1 MRQQFRLI
9 GLSLVAALA
18 TSGCAP
24 MTQLLAAL
32 DTKPQLEAWGPETV
46 FPSIE
51 TAAVDALIYTYL
63 QARNAHDTERMRA
76 GTIYSV
82 DTGYSYGEIHVASSL
97 LAHRIAYPLKRQDVA
112 RFHMY
117 PLASDRAVSRT
128 NERATQADRR
138 SVSVTDPLHRPLFIL
153 HPSLVIREYR
163 GRDDEVVAVADLRR
177 PKRVILIAGESCGAS
192 ARCRLRGFAK

>member
-1 MRQQFRLI
+1 MREKLRLI
-9 GLSLVAALA
+9 GLSLIAALA
-18 TSGCAP
+18 TSGCA
-24 MTQLLAAL
+24 QISHLLAAF
-32 DTKPQLEAWGPETV
+32 DSESQLEARGPGVV

-51 TAAVDALIYTYL
+51 AAAVDALIYTYL
-63 QARNAHDTERMRA
+63 QARNEQDMERMRA

-97 LAHRIAYPLKRQDVA
+97 LEYRIAYPLKARDVA

-117 PLASDRAVSRT
+117 PFATNHNVNRT

-138 SVSVTDPLHRPLFIL
+138 SVAVTDPLHRPLFIL

-177 PKRVILIAGESCGAS
+177 PKRVILVAQE
-192 ARCRLRGFAK
+192 

>member
-1 MRQQFRLI
+1 MMDKIRLM
-9 GLSLVAALA
+9 GLSLVVALA

-24 MTQLLAAL
+24 MTHFLAAL
-32 DTKPQLEAWGPETV
+32 DTRPQLEAWGPGTV
-46 FPSIE
+46 FPSVE
-51 TAAVDALIYTYL
+51 AAAVDALIYTYL
-63 QARNAHDTERMRA
+63 QASNAHDIERMRA

-97 LAHRIAYPLKRQDVA
+97 LPYRVAYPLKQRDVA

-117 PLASDRAVSRT
+117 PLATDRDVSRT

-138 SVSVTDPLHRPLFIL
+138 SVTVTDPLHRPLFIL
-153 HPSLVIREYR
+153 HPSLVIRAYR

-177 PKRVILIAGESCGAS
+177 AKRVILIAGE
-192 ARCRLRGFAK
+192 

>member
-1 MRQQFRLI
+1 MMENIRLM
-9 GLSLVAALA
+9 GLSLVVALA
-18 TSGCAP
+18 TSGCAA
-24 MTQLLAAL
+24 MTQILAAD

-51 TAAVDALIYTYL
+51 AAAIDALIYTYL
-63 QARNAHDTERMRA
+63 QARNEQNMERMRA

-82 DTGYSYGEIHVASSL
+82 ETGYSYGEIHVASRMRGN
-97 LAHRIAYPLKRQDVA
+97 RIAYHLKQQDVA

-117 PLASDRAVSRT
+117 PLATNSKASGA
-128 NERATQADRR
+128 NERATWADLR
-138 SVSVTDPLHRPLFIL
+138 SVTVTDPLHRPLFIL

-177 PKRVILIAGESCGAS
+177 PKRVMLIAGE
-192 ARCRLRGFAK
+192 